1 MVHCVYV
8 YLFINENRLDVKKT
22 YQIVSITESLINTDI
37 NSVMFYVSRQGAGGG
52 GGGRDLGGADTLR
65 PLDTSSMAGQS
76 SGAHPMPGMLSECY
90 YSFLVC
96 K

>member
-1 MVHCVYV
+1 MSVEIHGWAAC
-8 YLFINENRLDVKKT
+8 R
-22 YQIVSITESLINTDI
+22 DI
-37 NSVMFYVSRQGAGGG
+37 NSDMFYASRQGAGGG

-76 SGAHPMPGMLSECY
+76 GSAHPMTGMLSECY